1 MAYYRRCPCCGAN
14 NDPGEIC
21 DCQGEDEKKEATPV
35 APGMTSGFTPIS
47 FYQGANQKSIF
58 ERRDALWRTMI

>member
-1 MAYYRRCPCCGAN
+1 MAYYRRCPYCGAH

-21 DCQGEDEKKEATPV
+21 DCQQNEKKEATPT
-35 APGMTSGFTPIS
+35 ALGMTSGKTPS
-47 FYQGANQKSIF
+47 PYYQGAVKMSIT

>member
-21 DCQGEDEKKEATPV
+21 DCQVEDKKKEATP
-35 APGMTSGFTPIS
+35 AASGMTSGFTPIPS
-47 FYQGANQKSIF
+47 YQGVNQKSIF
-58 ERRDALWRTMI
+58 ERKDALWRTMI